1 MLAMKRTVFLILLFA
16 SVSLSAQT
24 ERGRYTFVFLN
35 TNPDR
40 AELPKNEVDSLQ
52 AGHIA
57 NINRLVKE
65 QRMIAAGPYYTGGGI
80 FIFDTDLEETQALLD
95 SDPAIAAGRF
105 KLEVYPFDMQD
116 GKICTLWHKDE
127 ADIAMTTYRFVR
139 YETDFDHDGAPA
151 AKTNRFTQ
159 TLIDNVK
166 YKEKGVNVLG
176 VLNFTENRGQVVIY
190 ASDKE
195 EGNANLFSTH
205 ELVGKGV
212 MKMTHKKLYF
222 PEGIFCEN

>member
-1 MLAMKRTVFLILLFA
+1 MKRTVFLILLFA

-40 AELPKNEVDSLQ
+40 AELPKNQVDSLQ

-65 QRMIAAGPYYTGGGI
+65 QKMIAAGPYYTGGGI
-80 FIFDTDLEETQALLD
+80 FIFDTDLEETQAVLD

-105 KLEVYPFDMQD
+105 RLEVYPFDMQD
-116 GKICTLWHKDE
+116 GEICTLWHKDE
-127 ADIAMTTYRFVR
+127 ADITMTTYHFVR

-195 EGNANLFSTH
+195 EGNENLFLAH

-222 PEGIFCEN
+222 PDGIFCEN